1 MTQSVPEKVKDLVT
15 GSIAL
20 RRFGEPVEIADAV
33 AFLGELKCIEVCKFD
48 LINFSLSTQHLT
60 RAHT

>member
-15 GSIAL
+15 ASIAL

-33 AFLGELKCIEVCKFD
+33 AFLGELNCIEMCKFD
-48 LINFSLSTQHLT
+48 
-60 RAHT
+60 